1 MSTTT
6 LQPYSIREVDLSDL
20 SLLKKVQHTVKNKSL
35 LHMPFLLLAQNESI
49 AAFSLATVSE
59 DNNLTVE
66 ICYGTDVPEEL
77 SNVFKHRAQTYFE
90 QQLLTM
96 FGSEESLKR
105 GIRHFHY
112 WVNPNGNSKLA

>member
-1 MSTTT
+1 MSTKT
-6 LQPYSIREVDLSDL
+6 LQPYSIRQVDLSDL

-35 LHMPFLLLAQNESI
+35 LHMPFLLLTQDESI

-59 DNNLTVE
+59 DNNLAVE
-66 ICYGTDVPEEL
+66 ICYSTHVSEPL
-77 SNVFKHRAQTYFE
+77 STIFKNKAQLYFK

-105 GIRHFHY
+105 GISHFHN
-112 WVNPNGNSKLA
+112 WANPNGNSKLV